1 VLSLVL
7 LVLAAPKGAAAPAKP
22 LLPPKAAV
30 FVSSAD
36 EASAAKVET
45 GLLEALEG
53 NNVPVVDVTAEFP
66 TPARDESGDKL
77 AAAAKQAYDDLDYD
91 GAAAKWTE
99 VLEFY
104 AKHPE
109 SGDSK
114 ALADAHFFIA
124 VLAIQTGGKSQ
135 VKKAQEEFGR
145 ALVLAPDLTC
155 DAGTYGNDVKKVFD
169 KAQTEV
175 TNRATSRLV
184 IESSPPGAEILLRGK
199 RMGTTPLSDGATVP
213 VGRHFVLLSKA
224 GYDSSGVFVDVGK
237 EGGTAKGELKAAPG
251 YEDVRDGATSA
262 IGKGVGQKG
271 PLPSNAKK
279 LGEVVKARFL
289 VMSDGTTAE
298 VWDVESG
305 NRLTG
310 LSLSAEELSTT
321 GKKIA
326 GFIAKPGAAAVAAA
340 EPGDGSSVTASGEG
354 GPLYTKW
361 WFWTAVG
368 VVAVGGATAAGV
380 AAANNSGP
388 KPFNVV
394 LGTP

>member
-1 VLSLVL
+1 MSSPDD
-7 LVLAAPKGAAAPAKP
+7 AA
-22 LLPPKAAV
+22 
-30 FVSSAD
+30 
-36 EASAAKVET
+36 AAKVET
-45 GLLEALEG
+45 ELLQALEG

-66 TPARDESGDKL
+66 APAKDDAGAKL

-99 VLEFY
+99 VLEFF

-145 ALVLAPDLTC
+145 ALLLAPDLTC
-155 DAGTYGNDVKKVFD
+155 DAQTYGNDVKKAFD
-169 KAQTEV
+169 KSLTEV
-175 TNRATSRLV
+175 TGRATAKLV
-184 IESSPPGAEILLRGK
+184 IESSPAGAEIVLRGK
-199 RMGTTPLSDGATVP
+199 RMGTTPLAEGATVP
-213 VGRHFVLLSKA
+213 VGRHFVLLSKS
-224 GYDSSGVFVDVGK
+224 GYGSTGVFVDVSK
-237 EGGTAKGELKAAPG
+237 EGGSAKGTLQAAPG
-251 YEDVRDGATSA
+251 FEDVRDGATSA

-271 PLPSNAKK
+271 ALPSNARK

-289 VMSDGTTAE
+289 VVSDGTTAE

-305 NRLTG
+305 NRLNG
-310 LSLSAEELSTT
+310 LSLSSEELSTT

-326 GFIAKPGAAAVAAA
+326 GFIAKPGSAAVAAA
-340 EPGDGSSVTASGEG
+340 EPGDGNSVTAAGEG
-354 GPLYTKW
+354 GPIYTKW

-368 VVAVGGATAAGV
+368 VVAVGGATAIGV

-388 KPFNVV
+388 RPFNVV